1 MLRTG
6 FLAKLLNRKGQSI
19 VEIALITPLLLVAL
33 YVPADFG
40 VAFSVA
46 HLTQNAVRESARIA
60 ASTDPFDNA
69 ASTAIRNDAL
79 SRIPAWFGGSKFA
92 TVTFHADPD
101 PPGNCARFVQ
111 VTGGGTYNYFLYQ
124 LIRLF
129 GLSAPNNQQITRTA
143 RMRHAAQPATNH
155 LPCDEAPTITSP

>member
-60 ASTDPFDNA
+60 ASTDPFDTA
-69 ASTAIRNDAL
+69 ASTAIKNDAL
-79 SRIPAWFGGSKFA
+79 SKIPAWFGGSKFA

>member
-6 FLAKLLNRKGQSI
+6 FLAKVLNRKGQSI
-19 VEIALITPLLLVAL
+19 VEMALITPLLLVAL

-60 ASTDPFDNA
+60 ASTDPFDTA
-69 ASTAIRNDAL
+69 ASTAIKNDAL
-79 SRIPAWFGGSKFA
+79 SRIPAWFGGSKTA
-92 TVTFHADPD
+92 TVTFHADGAAD
-101 PPGNCARFVQ
+101 CARFVQ

-129 GLSAPNNQQITRTA
+129 GLSAPNNQQIMRTA
-143 RMRHAAQPATNH
+143 RMRYAAQPATYH
-155 LPCDEAPTITSP
+155 LPCNEAATITSP

>member
-6 FLAKLLNRKGQSI
+6 LLPKVLNRKGQSL

-46 HLTQNAVRESARIA
+46 QLTQNAVREAARRGA
-60 ASTDPFDNA
+60 ATDPFDIA
-69 ASTAIRNDAL
+69 ASTAIKNDAL
-79 SRIPAWFGGSKFA
+79 SKIPAWFGASKTA
-92 TVTFHADPD
+92 TVTFYADGAPD
-101 PPGNCARFVQ
+101 CARFVQ

-124 LIRLF
+124 LMNLF
-129 GLSAPNNQQITRTA
+129 GLSAPNNRPIMRTA
-143 RMRHAAQPATNH
+143 RMRYAAQPATYH
-155 LPCDEAPTITSP
+155 TACSETPTITSP

>member
-6 FLAKLLNRKGQSI
+6 FLAKVLSRKGQSI
-19 VEIALITPLLLVAL
+19 VEMALITPLLLVAL

-60 ASTDPFDNA
+60 ASTDPFTIG
-69 ASTAIRNDAL
+69 ASSDIKDDAL
-79 SRIPAWFGGSKFA
+79 SRIPAWFGGSKTA
-92 TVTFHADPD
+92 TVTYHANPD
-101 PPGNCARFVQ
+101 PPGTCARFVQ

-124 LIRLF
+124 LMRLF
-129 GLSAPNNQQITRTA
+129 GLSAPNNQQIIRTA

-155 LPCDEAPTITSP
+155 TPCDEAPTITSP

>member
-1 MLRTG
+1 MLRIS
-6 FLAKLLNRKGQSI
+6 FLPKILNRKGQSI
-19 VEIALITPLLLVAL
+19 VEISLITPLLLVAL

-60 ASTDPFDNA
+60 ASTAPFDIG
-69 ASTAIRNDAL
+69 ASSNIKDDAL

-101 PPGNCARFVQ
+101 PPGTCARFVQ

-129 GLSAPNNQQITRTA
+129 GLSAPDNQPIIRTA

-155 LPCDEAPTITSP
+155 TPCNETPTITSP

>member
-1 MLRTG
+1 MLRKG
-6 FLAKLLNRKGQSI
+6 FLPKFLNRKGQSI
-19 VEIALITPLLLVAL
+19 VEMALITPLLLVAL

-60 ASTDPFDNA
+60 ASTDPFTTA
-69 ASTAIRNDAL
+69 ASTVIKNDAL
-79 SRIPAWFGGSKFA
+79 SRIPAWFGGSKTA
-92 TVTFHADPD
+92 TVTYHEDGAAD
-101 PPGNCARFVQ
+101 CARFVQ

-129 GLSAPNNQQITRTA
+129 GLSAPNNQSIIRTA
-143 RMRHAAQPATNH
+143 RMRFAAQPATYH
-155 LPCDEAPTITSP
+155 APCNEAPTIISP

>member
-1 MLRTG
+1 MLRKG
-6 FLAKLLNRKGQSI
+6 VLPKFLNRKGQSI
-19 VEIALITPLLLVAL
+19 VEMALITPLLLVAL

-60 ASTDPFDNA
+60 ASTDPFTTA
-69 ASTAIRNDAL
+69 ASTVIKNDAL
-79 SRIPAWFGGSKFA
+79 SRIPAWFGGSKTA
-92 TVTFHADPD
+92 TVTYHADGAAD
-101 PPGNCARFVQ
+101 CARFVQ

-129 GLSAPNNQQITRTA
+129 GLSAPNNQSIIRTA
-143 RMRHAAQPATNH
+143 RMRFAAQPATYH
-155 LPCDEAPTITSP
+155 APCNEAPTITSP

>member
-6 FLAKLLNRKGQSI
+6 FLAKVLNRKGQSI
-19 VEIALITPLLLVAL
+19 VEMALITPLLLVAL

-60 ASTDPFDNA
+60 ASTDPFDTA
-69 ASTAIRNDAL
+69 ASTAIKNDAL
-79 SRIPAWFGGSKFA
+79 SRIPAWFGGSKTA
-92 TVTFHADPD
+92 TVTFHADGAAD
-101 PPGNCARFVQ
+101 CARFVQ

-129 GLSAPNNQQITRTA
+129 GLSAPNNQQIMRTA
-143 RMRHAAQPATNH
+143 RMRYAAQPATYH
-155 LPCDEAPTITSP
+155 LPSNEAATITSP

>member
-6 FLAKLLNRKGQSI
+6 FLAKFLNRKGQSI
-19 VEIALITPLLLVAL
+19 VEMALITPLLLVAL

-60 ASTDPFDNA
+60 ASTDPFDIG
-69 ASTAIRNDAL
+69 ASTDIKDDAL
-79 SRIPAWFGGSKFA
+79 NRIPAWFGGSKTA
-92 TVTFHADPD
+92 TVTYHADGDPD
-101 PPGNCARFVQ
+101 CARFVQ

-129 GLSAPNNQQITRTA
+129 GLSAPNNQTITRTA
-143 RMRHAAQPATNH
+143 RMRHAAQPATYH
-155 LPCDEAPTITSP
+155 TPCDETPTITSP

>member
-6 FLAKLLNRKGQSI
+6 LLPKVLNRKGQSI

-60 ASTDPFDNA
+60 ASTDPFDTA
-69 ASTAIRNDAL
+69 ASTAIKNDAL
-79 SRIPAWFGGSKFA
+79 SRIPAWLGSKTA
-92 TVTFHADPD
+92 TVTFHAEGATD
-101 PPGNCARFVQ
+101 CARFVQ
-111 VTGGGTYNYFLYQ
+111 VSGGGTYNYFLYQ
-124 LIRLF
+124 VIRLF
-129 GLSAPNNQQITRTA
+129 GFSAPNNQPITRTA
-143 RMRHAAQPATNH
+143 RMRHAAQPATYH
-155 LPCDEAPTITSP
+155 APCDETPTITSP

>member
-1 MLRTG
+1 MLS

-19 VEIALITPLLLVAL
+19 VEMALITPLLLVAL

-46 HLTQNAVRESARIA
+46 HLTQNAVREAARRG
-60 ASTDPFDNA
+60 ASTDPFDIA
-69 ASTAIRNDAL
+69 ASTAIKTDAL
-79 SRIPAWFGGSKFA
+79 NRIPAWFGASKTA
-92 TVTFHADPD
+92 TVTFHADGAGD
-101 PPGNCARFVQ
+101 CARFVQ

-129 GLSAPNNQQITRTA
+129 GLSAPNNQTITRTA
-143 RMRHAAQPATNH
+143 RMRYAAQPATYH
-155 LPCDEAPTITSP
+155 TPCNNTPTITSP